1 MGEIHHNSQVYK
13 KIENTS
19 GLNIWAKNSIPRK
32 DGVVLIV
39 FFLLNILNYIILL
52 FFLLFVSYILEGVK
66 VSPAGVPCGGVFL
79 RANLL
84 WLGFCV
90 YFPRREKSALCCGD
104 SLLNKI

>member
-1 MGEIHHNSQVYK
+1 MEGGEGSIWDFKSVVTFYAEKVNSV
-13 KIENTS
+13 
-19 GLNIWAKNSIPRK
+19 A
-32 DGVVLIV
+32 
-39 FFLLNILNYIILL
+39 
-52 FFLLFVSYILEGVK
+52 LEGVK

-90 YFPRREKSALCCGD
+90 YFHRREKSALRCGD